1 VASATVRAGRISLES
16 PNQRATR
23 LASPPPMLSAA
34 TPRPRGLLLYLKTA
48 AKLFGIFS
56 NAIEVVE

>member
-1 VASATVRAGRISLES
+1 M
-16 PNQRATR
+16 Q
-23 LASPPPMLSAA
+23 SAA
-34 TPRPRGLLLYLKTA
+34 TPRPRGLLLYLKAT